1 MEIKKI
7 IIYPKFKSF
16 MSIGTICLGLF
27 FLSGFF
33 YFIIKVSLVL
43 KEIIF
48 LPDLPYLII
57 GTFFLLILLFLGLIF
72 FFASLGKKIT
82 IYKNIVEYQNYF
94 FFHSKIEITTD
105 TKIKMGSCYP
115 KWGGRPVGI
124 WKISN
129 HHGKEKI
136 KIHSD
141 FFDYEYV
148 NSILE
153 KLNGNKIEFS
163 NALIKY

>member
-1 MEIKKI
+1 MTITKV
-7 IIYPKFKSF
+7 IIYPKLKSF
-16 MSIGTICLGLF
+16 VCIGSICLGLF

-33 YFIIKVSLVL
+33 YLIIKITAVL
-43 KEIIF
+43 KEMMF
-48 LPDLPYLII
+48 LPDWPYLII
-57 GTFFLLILLFLGLIF
+57 GTFFLLLLFILGLSLF
-72 FFASLGKKIT
+72 FLPLGKKIV
-82 IYKNIVEYQNYF
+82 IFGNIVEYQNYF

-115 KWGGRPVGI
+115 EWGGRPVRI

-141 FFDYEYV
+141 FFDYKYV
-148 NSILE
+148 NSIFG
-153 KLNGNKIEFS
+153 KLNGKKIEFS
-163 NALIKY
+163 NSLIKY

>member
-1 MEIKKI
+1 MENSKI

-16 MSIGTICLGLF
+16 GCISCILLGLF
-27 FLSGFF
+27 FLSVFS
-33 YFIIKVSLVL
+33 YSLIKTIITL
-43 KEIIF
+43 KEMQL

-57 GTFFLLILLFLGLIF
+57 GSFFLLILFFFGLGF
-72 FFASLGKKIT
+72 FFAPLGRKIT
-82 IYKNIVEYQNYF
+82 ISGNLIEYQNYF
-94 FFHSKIEITTD
+94 FFHSKIEITTN

-115 KWGGRPVGI
+115 EWGGHPVGV

-141 FFDYEYV
+141 FFDYKYV

-153 KLNGNKIEFS
+153 KLNRNKIEFS

>member
-1 MEIKKI
+1 MKMAKV
-7 IIYPKFKSF
+7 IIYPKFKNF
-16 MSIGTICLGLF
+16 VCIGSICLGLF
-27 FLSGFF
+27 SLFAFF
-33 YFIIKVSLVL
+33 YFIIKVSAAL
-43 KEIIF
+43 KEMMF
-48 LPDLPYLII
+48 LPDWPYLII
-57 GTFFLLILLFLGLIF
+57 SSFFLLILLILGLVF
-72 FFASLGKKIT
+72 FFAPLGKKIT
-82 IYKNIVEYQNYF
+82 ISGNIIEYQNYF
-94 FFHSKIEITTD
+94 FFHSKIEITAD

-115 KWGGRPVGI
+115 SWGGRPVGI

-141 FFDYEYV
+141 FFDYKYV